1 MMQSWMQIWMNST
14 IGTESQ
20 MILNTRNTRNFSI
33 CYGVL
38 EFSLP
43 PLSNYDAAL

>member
-1 MMQSWMQIWMNST
+1 MILSWMQVWMNST

-20 MILNTRNTRNFSI
+20 MILNTRNTQKIII

-38 EFSLP
+38 ESSLP